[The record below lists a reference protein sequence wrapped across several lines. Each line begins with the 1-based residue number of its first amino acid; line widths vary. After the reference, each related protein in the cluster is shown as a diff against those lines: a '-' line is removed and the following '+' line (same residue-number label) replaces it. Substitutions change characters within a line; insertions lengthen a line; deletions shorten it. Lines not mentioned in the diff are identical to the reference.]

1 MNTHWHLDLRLG
13 LRILLRLLSVHT
25 LLHGGQQAG
34 EPARRMDGEFYR
46 LVLISVK
53 ITLIPSSDRLLGV
66 VVDGVDLVHLLLVLG
81 KLTSS

>member
-1 MNTHWHLDLRLG
+1 
-13 LRILLRLLSVHT
+13 
-25 LLHGGQQAG
+25 
-34 EPARRMDGEFYR
+34 MDGEFYR

-81 KLTSS
+81 KLTPS